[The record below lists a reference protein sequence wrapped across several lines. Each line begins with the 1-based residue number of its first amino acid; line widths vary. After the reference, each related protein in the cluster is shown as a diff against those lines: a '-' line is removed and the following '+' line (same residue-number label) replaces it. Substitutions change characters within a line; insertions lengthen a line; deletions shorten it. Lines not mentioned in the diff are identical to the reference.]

1 MDNFG
6 LNVSNLPDRFYRVT
20 YPNSTPFSE
29 TIGFEARNQSLVDLE
44 SPDRLRNAV
53 KYAFTWSSRVPSPF
67 IAVFSERDHAE
78 RWAIS
83 NGRRDRGNFAVV
95 EIDTSKLTNVKVLR
109 LSTVFQALGIN
120 LSDGA
125 AQHELGAYLC
135 LKAIPRRAI
144 MSVTPVSE
152 LLFER
157 TSRSKSRNRVLWLTI
172 PLRTRSASI

>member
-6 LNVSNLPDRFYRVT
+6 LNVANLPDRFYRVT

-29 TIGFEARNQSLVDLE
+29 TTGFEARNQSLVNLE
-44 SPDRLRNAV
+44 SPDRLREAI

-83 NGRRDRGNFAVV
+83 YHRRHQGNVAVV

-109 LSTVFQALGIN
+109 LSTVVQALGII
-120 LSDGA
+120 LGDGA

-135 LKAIPRRAI
+135 LKAIPPRAI

-152 LLFER
+152 LLSER
-157 TSRSKSRNRVLWLTI
+157 ESRSKPRNRVICSTI